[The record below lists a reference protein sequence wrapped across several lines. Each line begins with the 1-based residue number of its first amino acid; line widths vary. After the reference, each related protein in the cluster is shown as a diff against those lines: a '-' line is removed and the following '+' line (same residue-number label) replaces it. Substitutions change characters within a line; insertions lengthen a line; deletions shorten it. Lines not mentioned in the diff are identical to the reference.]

1 MNVQTPLISKTIEDA
16 ISAAEPQIEL
26 LPEGAPFD
34 AEQRQWLNGLLTGL
48 SAIAA
53 SAAAEGG
60 EDAAVLT
67 PLKVLYGSQSGNCET
82 LSKDLRK
89 SAGGY
94 GFEAEVIE
102 LDDLT
107 PADLA
112 EMQHAVIV
120 VSTFGEGEPPDNAVK
135 FVSALMAEDCPPLPA
150 TLNFSV
156 CGLGDTSYADFNQCA
171 TDIDA
176 RLVELGA
183 TRAAD
188 LVKCDLDFDD
198 DYAEWKE
205 AVFASEPFV
214 AAAAAG
220 VSAPAVDDEPAP
232 MFDKNRPFMASL
244 LASERLSGQDSA
256 KCVNHIEI
264 SLAGG
269 GVDLEYAA
277 GDASGVWPVNC
288 PGEVR
293 AMLDAAG
300 LSGKETVALKS
311 GPAQL
316 RAALTTRL
324 DLATI
329 TPKTLEAFGIN
340 EAPDGAEALD
350 LVMVAETV
358 EAQQLVDA
366 LRPLQPRLYSISS
379 SPKAH
384 PGEVHLTVGEVRYD
398 LNERACKGVASTYLG
413 ERLAEGSM
421 VGVYVQKSAH
431 FHPPADDDT
440 PLIMIG
446 PGTGIAP
453 FRAFLEEREARGAT
467 GKNWLFFG
475 DQHENCDYLYRE
487 SIEKWAESGLLNEL
501 SLAWSRDGA
510 EKVYVQTLLEERG
523 EEVFAWLEEGAAI
536 YICGD
541 ASRMAVDVEA
551 ALLRVI
557 AKGAGTDEAGAKA
570 YLVESGRG
578 APCCRCGELL
588 FSGGFRPLPVP
599 QSSPWP

>member
-60 EDAAVLT
+60 EDTAVLT

-82 LSKDLRK
+82 LSKNLRK
-89 SAGGY
+89 SAGGF

-102 LDDLT
+102 LDALT

-120 VSTFGEGEPPDNAVK
+120 VSTFGEGEPPDNATN
-135 FVSALMAEDCPPLPA
+135 FVAALMSEDCAPLPA

-171 TDIDA
+171 LDIDT
-176 RLVELGA
+176 RLAELGA

-198 DYAEWKE
+198 DFAAWKE
-205 AVFASEPFV
+205 AVFTSEPFV

-220 VSAPAVDDEPAP
+220 VAAPVSDDDAAP

-244 LASERLSGQDSA
+244 VTSERLSGQDSA

-269 GVDLEYAA
+269 GDDLEYAA
-277 GDASGVWPVNC
+277 GDALGVWPVNC
-288 PGEVR
+288 PNEVN
-293 AMLDAAG
+293 AMLEAAG
-300 LSGKETVALKS
+300 LSGKETVTLKT
-311 GPAQL
+311 GAAQL

-329 TPKTLEAFGIN
+329 TPKTLEAFGL
-340 EAPDGAEALD
+340 EAAPKGREALD
-350 LVMVAETV
+350 LVIAADTV
-358 EAQQLVDA
+358 DAQQLVDA

-384 PGEVHLTVGEVRYD
+384 PGEVHLTVGEVRYE
-398 LNERACKGVASTYLG
+398 LNNRACKGVASTYLG
-413 ERLAEGSM
+413 ERLGEGSM
-421 VGVYVQKSAH
+421 IGVYVQKSAH
-431 FHPPADDDT
+431 FHPPENDET

-453 FRAFLEEREARGAT
+453 FRAFLEEREARNAQ

-475 DQHENCDYLYRE
+475 DQHESCDYLYRDE
-487 SIEKWAESGLLNEL
+487 IEGWLETGVLSEL
-501 SLAWSRDGA
+501 SLAWSRDGT
-510 EKVYVQTLLEERG
+510 EKVYVQTLLEQRG
-523 EEVFAWLEEGAAI
+523 DEVFAWLEQGAAI

-551 ALLRVI
+551 ALLRI
-557 AKGAGTDEAGAKA
+557 ISKGVGCDDAGAKA
-570 YLVESGRG
+570 YLDKMASEHRYQRDVY
-578 APCCRCGELL
+578 
-588 FSGGFRPLPVP
+588 
-599 QSSPWP
+599 

>member
-1 MNVQTPLISKTIEDA
+1 MNAQNPIIAESIEAALTAETP
-16 ISAAEPQIEL
+16 QVEL
-26 LPEGAPFD
+26 VPKDAPFD
-34 AEQRQWLNGLLTGL
+34 DEQRQWLNGLLTGL

-53 SAAAEGG
+53 SAAASGG
-60 EDAAVLT
+60 EEAQVLT
-67 PLKVLYGSQSGNCET
+67 PLKVLYGSQSGNCEM

-94 GFEAEVIE
+94 GFEADVVV

-112 EMQHAVIV
+112 TMEHAVIV
-120 VSTFGEGEPPDNAVK
+120 VATFGEGDPPDNAAK
-135 FVSALMAEDCPPLPA
+135 FYAALMADDCPPLPA

-156 CGLGDTSYADFNQCA
+156 CGLGDTSYADFNKCA

-176 RLVELGA
+176 RLADLGA
-183 TRAAD
+183 TRAAE
-188 LVKCDLDFDD
+188 LVKCDVDFDD
-198 DYAEWKE
+198 EYAEWKA
-205 AVFASEPFV
+205 AVFASDPFANASAGNGPV
-214 AAAAAG
+214 A
-220 VSAPAVDDEPAP
+220 VIDDEPQA

-244 LASERLSGQDSA
+244 LASEKLSSDESA

-269 GVDLEYAA
+269 GADLDYAA
-277 GDASGVWPVNC
+277 GDALGVWPVNC
-288 PGEVR
+288 PDEVS
-293 AMLDAAG
+293 AMLAAAG
-300 LSGKETVALKS
+300 LSGKETVALKT

-316 RAALTTRL
+316 KAALTTRL
-324 DLATI
+324 DLTTV
-329 TPKTLEAFGIN
+329 TPKTLAAFGL
-340 EAPDGAEALD
+340 EAAPDGAQALD
-350 LVMVAETV
+350 LIQTAEEV
-358 EAQQLVDA
+358 SAQQLVDA

-398 LNERACKGVASTYLG
+398 LNDRACKGVASTYLG
-413 ERLAEGSM
+413 ERLGEGSM

-431 FHPPADDDT
+431 FHPPANDET

-475 DQHENCDYLYRE
+475 DQHEACDYLYRD
-487 SIEKWAESGLLNEL
+487 SIEAWHESGLLDDL
-501 SLAWSRDGA
+501 SLAWSRDGD
-510 EKVYVQTLLEERG
+510 EKVYVQTLLEDRG
-523 EEVFAWLEEGAAI
+523 DEVFAWLEAGAAI

-541 ASRMAVDVEA
+541 ASRMAVDVEK
-551 ALLRVI
+551 ALLRII
-557 AKGAGTDEAGAKA
+557 AKGAGTDEAGAQA
-570 YLVESGRG
+570 YLD
-578 APCCRCGELL
+578 AM
-588 FSGGFRPLPVP
+588 
-599 QSSPWP
+599 SSEHRYQRDVY